1 MIGST
6 RSILRQI
13 SSHEI
18 DPRMNLKRYGEKLRK
33 NERSM
38 ALAIFIFTILIAI
51 NSIYDYS
58 LVDDYLESKF
68 KNDYILWKK

>member
-6 RSILRQI
+6 RSILKQI
-13 SSHEI
+13 SLHEI
-18 DPRMNLKRYGEKLRK
+18 DPKIKLKRYGLKLRK
-33 NERSM
+33 NEKSM

-51 NSIYDYS
+51 NSINDYS

-68 KNDYILWKK
+68 NHDYILWKK